1 MDKFNAENERIKR
14 EYTEFLREA
23 DQKSEATVRGIEKAI
38 LRFEEYTSHCDFGRF
53 NRDQAKGFRTA
64 LSAPADESKRLGNST
79 VLSTL
84 KAVQRFFRWLSVQ
97 QGFKSK
103 IDTNDIAY
111 FNLSEKD
118 IRAAT
123 SSPTKPSPTMDQ
135 LKRVLEAMPSNT
147 VLERRDRAVFALLM
161 LTGIR
166 DNAAASLLLGHVD
179 IDRQMIIQDPK
190 TVRTKNSKL
199 IESVLLP
206 LGSEVEDALFS
217 WVGYLREEL
226 LWGSVDPLFPQS
238 QTRID
243 PVKGPVVDGIKP
255 QVWSGSQPIRQIF
268 KRAFAFAGLPYFTP
282 HRVRNTVV
290 EYAYLTCK
298 TPEEFKAF
306 SQNLGHESVVTTLSS
321 YGQIPLAR
329 QRELI
334 RNAGKSKDLDA
345 KLELLLERLDREKE

>member
-1 MDKFNAENERIKR
+1 MDKFNAVNERIKR
-14 EYTEFLREA
+14 DYAEFLREA
-23 DQKSEATVRGIEKAI
+23 DQKSEATVRGVEKAI
-38 LRFEEYTSHCDFGRF
+38 LRFEEYTGFRDFGRF
-53 NRDQAKGFRTA
+53 NREQAKGFRAA
-64 LSAPADESKRLGNST
+64 LSSPDDENKRLGNST

-97 QGFKSK
+97 PGFKSK
-103 IDTNDIAY
+103 IDTNAIAY

-135 LKRVLEAMPSNT
+135 LKRALESMPSET
-147 VLERRDRAVFALLM
+147 ILEKRDRAVFALIM
-161 LTGIR
+161 MTGIR

-179 IDRQMIIQDPK
+179 IDRQLIVQDPK

-206 LGSEVEDALFS
+206 LGPEIEGVLFS
-217 WVGYLREEL
+217 WVAYLRDEL
-226 LWGSVDPLFPQS
+226 RWQPNDPLFPQS
-238 QTRID
+238 RHRID
-243 PVKGPVVDGIKP
+243 PLKGPVVDAIKR
-255 QVWSGSQPIRQIF
+255 QVWSNSQPIRQIF
-268 KRAFAFAGLPYFTP
+268 KQASTGAGLPYFTP
-282 HRVRNTVV
+282 HQVRNTVV
-290 EYAYLTCK
+290 EYAYLTCR

-321 YGQIPLAR
+321 YGQIPLVR

-334 RNAGKSKDLDA
+334 RNAGKSRGIDEKIEMILA
-345 KLELLLERLDREKE
+345 RLGVSGD

>member
-1 MDKFNAENERIKR
+1 MDRFNADNERIKR
-14 EYTEFLREA
+14 DYAEFQREA
-23 DQKSEATVRGIEKAI
+23 DQKSEATVRGVERAI
-38 LRFEEYTSHCDFGRF
+38 LRFEEYTGYCDFGCF
-53 NRDQAKGFRTA
+53 NREQAKGFRAA
-64 LSAPADESKRLGNST
+64 LSSPNDESKRLGSST

-97 QGFKSK
+97 PGFKSK
-103 IDTNDIAY
+103 IDTNAIAY

-135 LKRVLEAMPSNT
+135 LKRALESMPSET
-147 VLERRDRAVFALLM
+147 ILEKRDRAVFALLM
-161 LTGIR
+161 MTGIR

-179 IDRQMIIQDPK
+179 IDRQMIVQDPK

-206 LGSEVEDALFS
+206 LGPEIESVLFS
-217 WVGYLREEL
+217 WVAYLRDEL
-226 LWGSVDPLFPQS
+226 RWQPDDPLFPQS
-238 QTRID
+238 RQRID
-243 PVKGPVVDGIKP
+243 PLLGPVVDGVKR
-255 QVWSGSQPIRQIF
+255 QVWSNSQPIRKIF
-268 KRAFAFAGLPYFTP
+268 MRAFAGAGLPYFTP

-290 EYAYLTCK
+290 EYAYLTCR

-345 KLELLLERLDREKE
+345 KLELLLEKLERDEK

>member
-1 MDKFNAENERIKR
+1 MDKINAENERIKR
-14 EYTEFLREA
+14 EYVEFLREA

-38 LRFEEYTSHCDFGRF
+38 RRFEEYTGYCDFGRF
-53 NRDQAKGFRTA
+53 NREQAKSFRAA
-64 LSAPADESKRLGNST
+64 LSAPASESKRLGNST

-97 QGFKSK
+97 PRFKSK
-103 IDTNDIAY
+103 IDTNAIAY

-123 SSPTKPSPTMDQ
+123 SSPSKPSPTMDQ
-135 LKRVLEAMPSNT
+135 LKRALASMPSET
-147 VLERRDRAVFALLM
+147 ILEKRDRAVFALLM
-161 LTGIR
+161 MTGIR

-179 IDRQMIIQDPK
+179 IDRQMIVQDPK

-206 LGSEVEDALFS
+206 LGPEIEGVLFS
-217 WVGYLREEL
+217 WVDYLRDEL
-226 LWGSVDPLFPQS
+226 LWQPDDPLFPQS
-238 QTRID
+238 RHRID
-243 PVKGPVVDGIKP
+243 PQLGPVVDGIKG
-255 QVWSGSQPIRQIF
+255 QIWSNSQPIRQIF
-268 KRAFAFAGLPYFTP
+268 MRAFAGAGLPYFTP

-290 EYAYLTCK
+290 EYAYLTCQ

-334 RNAGKSKDLDA
+334 RNAGKSKSLDA
-345 KLELLLERLDREKE
+345 KLELLLEKLDRDSK

>member
-1 MDKFNAENERIKR
+1 MDQFNAENERIKR
-14 EYTEFLREA
+14 DYTEFLREA
-23 DQKSEATVRGIEKAI
+23 DQKSEATVRGVEKAI
-38 LRFEEYTSHCDFGRF
+38 LRFEEYTGFSDFGRF
-53 NRDQAKGFRTA
+53 NREQAKGFRMA
-64 LSAPADESKRLGNST
+64 LSAPAEDSKRLGKST
-79 VLSTL
+79 ILSTL

-97 QGFKSK
+97 PGFKSK
-103 IDTNDIAY
+103 IDSNAIAY

-123 SSPTKPSPTMDQ
+123 SSPTKVSPTMAQ
-135 LKRVLEAMPSNT
+135 LKRALHAMPSDT
-147 VLERRDRAVFALLM
+147 ILEKRDRAVFALVM
-161 LTGIR
+161 MTGIR

-179 IDRQMIIQDPK
+179 IDRQMIVQDPK

-199 IESVLLP
+199 IESVFLP
-206 LGSEVEDALFS
+206 LGAAVEDALFS
-217 WVGYLREEL
+217 WVAHLREEL
-226 LWGSVDPLFPQS
+226 RWQPCDPLFPQS
-238 QTRID
+238 QQRID
-243 PVKGPVVDGIKP
+243 PQRGPVVDGIRR

-268 KRAFAFAGLPYFTP
+268 RRAFDGASLPYFTP

-290 EYAYLTCK
+290 EYAYLTCR

-345 KLELLLERLDREKE
+345 KLELLLDKLNGADL

>member
-1 MDKFNAENERIKR
+1 MDEFNAENERIKR
-14 EYTEFLREA
+14 DYAEFLREA
-23 DQKSEATVRGIEKAI
+23 DQKSEATVRGVEKAI
-38 LRFEEYTSHCDFGRF
+38 LRFEEYTGFSDFGRF

-64 LSAPADESKRLGNST
+64 LSTPVDETKRLGNST
-79 VLSTL
+79 ILSTL
-84 KAVQRFFRWLSVQ
+84 KAVQRFFRWLAVQ
-97 QGFKSK
+97 PGFKSK
-103 IDTNDIAY
+103 IDTNAIAY

-135 LKRVLEAMPSNT
+135 LRRVLASMPSET
-147 VLERRDRAVFALLM
+147 VLEKRDRAVFALLM

-179 IDRQMIIQDPK
+179 VDRQMIVQDPK
-190 TVRTKNSKL
+190 AVRTKNSKL

-206 LGSEVEDALFS
+206 LGPDVEEAFFS
-217 WVGYLREEL
+217 WVTYLREDL
-226 LWGSVDPLFPQS
+226 RWQPDDPLFPQS
-238 QTRID
+238 RQRID
-243 PVKGPVVDGIKP
+243 AEKGPVVDGFKRQI
-255 QVWSGSQPIRQIF
+255 WSGSQPIRQIF
-268 KRAFAFAGLPYFTP
+268 KRAFAAAGLPYFTP

-290 EYAYLTCK
+290 EYAYLTCR

-306 SQNLGHESVVTTLSS
+306 SQNLGHENVVTTLSS

-345 KLELLLERLDREKE
+345 KLELLLEKLERERQ

>member
-14 EYTEFLREA
+14 DYAEFLREA
-23 DQKSEATVRGIEKAI
+23 DQKSEATVRGVEKAI
-38 LRFEEYTSHCDFGRF
+38 LRFEMYTDYSDFGRL
-53 NRDQAKGFRTA
+53 NRDQAIGFRAA
-64 LSAPADESKRLGNST
+64 LSSPADESKRLGNST

-84 KAVQRFFRWLSVQ
+84 KAVQRFFRWLAVQ
-97 QGFKSK
+97 PGFKSK
-103 IDTNDIAY
+103 VDTNAIAY

-118 IRAAT
+118 IRAAKST
-123 SSPTKPSPTMDQ
+123 PSKPSPTMDQ
-135 LKRVLEAMPSNT
+135 LKRALASLPAETILEK
-147 VLERRDRAVFALLM
+147 RDRAVFALLM
-161 LTGIR
+161 MTGIR

-179 IDRQMIIQDPK
+179 IDRQMIVQDPR

-206 LGSEVEDALFS
+206 LGAEIEDVLFS
-217 WVGYLREEL
+217 WVRYLRDEL
-226 LWGSVDPLFPQS
+226 GWQPDDPLFPQS
-238 QTRID
+238 KQRID
-243 PVKGPVVDGIKP
+243 PQKGPIVDGIKRK
-255 QVWSGSQPIRQIF
+255 VWSSAQPIRQIF
-268 KRAFAFAGLPYFTP
+268 KRAFAEAGLTYFTP

-290 EYAYLTCK
+290 EYAYLTCS

-334 RNAGKSKDLDA
+334 RSAGKSKDINA
-345 KLELLLERLDREKE
+345 KLELLLEKLDLGDD

>member
-14 EYTEFLREA
+14 DYAEFLREA
-23 DQKSEATVRGIEKAI
+23 DQKSEATVRGVEKAI
-38 LRFEEYTSHCDFGRF
+38 LRFEQYTNFSDFGRF
-53 NRDQAKGFRTA
+53 NRDQAKGFRMA
-64 LSAPADESKRLGNST
+64 LSNPADETKRLGNST
-79 VLSTL
+79 ILSTL
-84 KAVQRFFRWLSVQ
+84 KAVQRFFRWLSMQ
-97 QGFKSK
+97 PGFKSK
-103 IDTNDIAY
+103 IDTNAIAY
-111 FNLSEKD
+111 LNLSEKD

-123 SSPTKPSPTMDQ
+123 ASPTKPVPTMNQ
-135 LKRVLEAMPSNT
+135 LKRALAAMPSEA

-161 LTGIR
+161 MTGIR

-179 IDRQMIIQDPK
+179 LDRQTIVQDPK

-199 IESVLLP
+199 IESVFLP

-217 WVGYLREEL
+217 WVTYLREEL
-226 LWGSVDPLFPQS
+226 GWQPDDPLFPQS
-238 QTRID
+238 QQRID
-243 PVKGPVVDGIKP
+243 PQMGPVVDGIKRL
-255 QVWSGSQPIRQIF
+255 VWSGSQPIRQIF
-268 KRAFAFAGLPYFTP
+268 KRAFFAAGLPYFTP
-282 HRVRNTVV
+282 HRVRNAVV
-290 EYAYLTCK
+290 DYAYLTCR

-345 KLELLLERLDREKE
+345 KLELLLEKLVKSER

>member
-1 MDKFNAENERIKR
+1 MDTFNAENERIKR
-14 EYTEFLREA
+14 DYAEFLREA
-23 DQKSEATVRGIEKAI
+23 DQKSEATVRGVEKAI
-38 LRFEEYTSHCDFGRF
+38 LRFEEYTGYSDFGRF
-53 NRDQAKGFRTA
+53 NREQAKGFRAA
-64 LSAPADESKRLGNST
+64 LSVPADESKRLGNST

-97 QGFKSK
+97 PGFKSR
-103 IDTNDIAY
+103 IDTNAIAY

-135 LKRVLEAMPSNT
+135 LKRALASMPSETN
-147 VLERRDRAVFALLM
+147 LEKRDRAVFALLM
-161 LTGIR
+161 MTGIR
-166 DNAAASLLLGHVD
+166 DNAAASLRLGHVD
-179 IDRQMIIQDPK
+179 VDRQMIVQDPK

-206 LGSEVEDALFS
+206 LGPEIEDVLFS
-217 WVGYLREEL
+217 WVNYLRDEL
-226 LWGSVDPLFPQS
+226 QWQPDDPLFPQS
-238 QTRID
+238 QHRID
-243 PVKGPVVDGIKP
+243 PEKGPVVDGLKR
-255 QVWSGSQPIRQIF
+255 QVWSNSQPIRQIF
-268 KRAFAFAGLPYFTP
+268 KRAFAGAGLPYFTP

-290 EYAYLTCK
+290 EYAYLTCR

-334 RNAGKSKDLDA
+334 RNAGKSQGIDEKI
-345 KLELLLERLDREKE
+345 ELILARLGASGD

>member
-1 MDKFNAENERIKR
+1 MNPLNADNERIKR
-14 EYTEFLREA
+14 DYAEFLREA

-38 LRFEEYTSHCDFGRF
+38 LRFEEYTGFSDFVRL
-53 NRDQAKGFRTA
+53 NRNQAKGFRIA
-64 LSAPADESKRLGNST
+64 LAAPADESNRLGNST
-79 VLSTL
+79 ILSTL
-84 KAVQRFFRWLSVQ
+84 KAVQRFFRWLSLQ
-97 QGFKSK
+97 PGFKSR
-103 IDTNDIAY
+103 IDSNAIAY

-123 SSPTKPSPTMDQ
+123 ASPTKPFPTMDQ
-135 LKRVLEAMPSNT
+135 LKRALSSMPSET
-147 VLERRDRAVFALLM
+147 VLEKRDRAVFALLM

-179 IDRQMIIQDPK
+179 IERQLIVQDPK

-199 IESVLLP
+199 IESVFLP
-206 LGSEVEDALFS
+206 LGLDVEDALFS
-217 WVGYLREEL
+217 WVKYLREEL
-226 LWGSVDPLFPQS
+226 GWKPDDPLFPQS
-238 QTRID
+238 QQRID
-243 PVKGPVVDGIKP
+243 PQKGPVVDGINR
-255 QVWSGSQPIRQIF
+255 QVWAGSQPIRKIF
-268 KRAFAFAGLPYFTP
+268 KRAFARAKLPYFTP

-290 EYAYLTCK
+290 EYAYLTCR

-321 YGQIPLAR
+321 YGQIPLSR

-345 KLELLLERLDREKE
+345 KLARLLEVLDRDEK

>member
-1 MDKFNAENERIKR
+1 MNKFNAENERTKR
-14 EYTEFLREA
+14 EYAEFLREA
-23 DQKSEATVRGIEKAI
+23 DQKSEATVRGVEKAI
-38 LRFEEYTSHCDFGRF
+38 LRFEEYTGFCGFGRF
-53 NRDQAKGFRTA
+53 NRDQAKGFRA
-64 LSAPADESKRLGNST
+64 AMSAPADEGKRLGNST

-97 QGFKSK
+97 PGFKSK
-103 IDTNDIAY
+103 IDTNAIAY

-118 IRAAT
+118 IRAAS

-135 LKRVLEAMPSNT
+135 LKRTLASMPSET
-147 VLERRDRAVFALLM
+147 ILEKRDRAVFALLM
-161 LTGIR
+161 MTGIR
-166 DNAAASLLLGHVD
+166 DNAAASLLLCHVD
-179 IDRQMIIQDPK
+179 IERQMIVQDPK

-206 LGSEVEDALFS
+206 LGPEIEGVLFS
-217 WVGYLREEL
+217 WVSYLRKDL
-226 LWGSVDPLFPQS
+226 QWQPDDPLFPQS
-238 QTRID
+238 RQRID
-243 PVKGPVVDGIKP
+243 PQKGPVVDGIKR
-255 QVWSGSQPIRQIF
+255 QVWSNSQPIRQIF
-268 KRAFAFAGLPYFTP
+268 KRAFERAGLPYFTP

-290 EYAYLTCK
+290 EYAYLTCR

-334 RNAGKSKDLDA
+334 RNAGKSKDLEA
-345 KLELLLERLDREKE
+345 KLELLLDRFDHSKY

>member
-1 MDKFNAENERIKR
+1 MDEFNAENERIKR
-14 EYTEFLREA
+14 DYAEFLREA
-23 DQKSEATVRGIEKAI
+23 DQKSDATVRGVEKAI
-38 LRFEEYTSHCDFGRF
+38 LRFEEYTGFADFGRL
-53 NRDQAKGFRTA
+53 NREQAKGFRKS
-64 LSAPADESKRLGNST
+64 LSAPDTEDKRLGNST
-79 VLSTL
+79 ILSTL

-97 QGFKSK
+97 PGFKSR
-103 IDTNDIAY
+103 IETNAIAY

-123 SSPTKPSPTMDQ
+123 SSPTKPSPTMEQ
-135 LKRVLEAMPSNT
+135 LKGVLTSMPLEN
-147 VLERRDRAVFALLM
+147 VLERRNRAVFALLM
-161 LTGIR
+161 MTGIR

-179 IDRQMIIQDPK
+179 IYRQMIVQDPK

-206 LGSEVEDALFS
+206 LGQDVEDALFS
-217 WVGYLREEL
+217 WVKYLREEL
-226 LWGSVDPLFPQS
+226 HWQPDDPLFPQS
-238 QTRID
+238 QQRID
-243 PVKGPVVDGIKP
+243 PGKGPIVDGIKH

-268 KRAFAFAGLPYFTP
+268 KRAFAGAGLPYFTP

-290 EYAYLTCK
+290 EYAYLNCR

-345 KLELLLERLDREKE
+345 KLERLLERLDREDQ

>member
-1 MDKFNAENERIKR
+1 MDKFNAGNERIKR
-14 EYTEFLREA
+14 DYAEFLCEA
-23 DQKSEATVRGIEKAI
+23 DQKSEATVRGVEKAI
-38 LRFEEYTSHCDFGRF
+38 LRFEEYTGYCDFGRF
-53 NRDQAKGFRTA
+53 NREQAKGFRAA
-64 LSAPADESKRLGNST
+64 LSAPADESTRLGNST

-97 QGFKSK
+97 PGFKSK
-103 IDTNDIAY
+103 IDTNAIAY

-123 SSPTKPSPTMDQ
+123 SSPSKPSPTMDQ
-135 LKRVLEAMPSNT
+135 LKRALGSMPSESI
-147 VLERRDRAVFALLM
+147 LEKRNRAVFALLM
-161 LTGIR
+161 MTGIR
-166 DNAAASLLLGHVD
+166 DNAAASLRLGHVD
-179 IDRQMIIQDPK
+179 IDRQMIVQDPK

-206 LGSEVEDALFS
+206 LGPEIEGVLFS
-217 WVGYLREEL
+217 WVGYLRDEL
-226 LWGSVDPLFPQS
+226 RWQPDDPLFPQS
-238 QTRID
+238 RQRID
-243 PVKGPVVDGIKP
+243 PQRGPVVDGIKR
-255 QVWSGSQPIRQIF
+255 QVWSNSQPIRQIF
-268 KRAFAFAGLPYFTP
+268 KRAFTGAGLPYFTP

-290 EYAYLTCK
+290 EYAYLTCR

-334 RNAGKSKDLDA
+334 RNAGKSRDLDA
-345 KLELLLERLDREKE
+345 KLERLLEVLDRSED

>member
-1 MDKFNAENERIKR
+1 MDKFNPENERIKR
-14 EYTEFLREA
+14 DYAEFLREA

-38 LRFEEYTSHCDFGRF
+38 LRFEQYTGFANFARF
-53 NRDQAKGFRTA
+53 NRDQAKAFRKA
-64 LSAPADESKRLGNST
+64 LSAPADASQRLSNST
-79 VLSTL
+79 ILSTL

-97 QGFKSK
+97 PGFKSK
-103 IDTNDIAY
+103 IDTNAIAY

-123 SSPTKPSPTMDQ
+123 SSPTKPSPTMNQ
-135 LKRVLEAMPSNT
+135 LKRVLAAMPSET

-161 LTGIR
+161 MTGIR

-179 IDRQMIIQDPK
+179 IDRQMILQDLRS
-190 TVRTKNSKL
+190 VRTKNSKL

-206 LGSEVEDALFS
+206 LGPDIENALFS
-217 WVGYLREEL
+217 WVSYLRDDL
-226 LWGSVDPLFPQS
+226 GWNSGDPLFPQS
-238 QTRID
+238 QARID
-243 PVKGPVVDGIKP
+243 PERGPVVDGIKR
-255 QVWSGSQPIRQIF
+255 QIWSGSQPIRQIF
-268 KRAFAFAGLPYFTP
+268 KRAFAGAGIPYFTP

-290 EYAYLTCK
+290 EYAYLTCR

-345 KLELLLERLDREKE
+345 KLELLLERLDRSGA